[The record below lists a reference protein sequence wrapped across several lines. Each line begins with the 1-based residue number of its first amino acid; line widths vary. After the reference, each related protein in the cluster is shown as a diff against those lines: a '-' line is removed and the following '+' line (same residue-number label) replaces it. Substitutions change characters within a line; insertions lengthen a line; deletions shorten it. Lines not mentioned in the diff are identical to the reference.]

1 MLTRPTCS
9 ECERPLPDEPGNRP
23 GPARQ
28 TCSVRCRQIRAR
40 RKREERAA
48 REATK
53 IAFRHLVRD
62 HGTDE
67 EQAAYEDLA
76 GRFPGF
82 ESTNASALRAA
93 ERDN

>member
-53 IAFRHLVRD
+53 IAFRQRP
-62 HGTDE
+62 TD
-67 EQAAYEDLA
+67 
-76 GRFPGF
+76 
-82 ESTNASALRAA
+82 SLRQ
-93 ERDN
+93 ELLMRRRQLNFRRGGPDVQTR